1 MRVIFC
7 FLILAMLG
15 CQDKVTSSQNAIE
28 HEESNG
34 IVGGEDVPQDNII
47 ARQALNFKIRYQR
60 PPVDGVEQKPISSQC
75 TASAISP
82 SIILTAAHCIISNS
96 PPSHIIV
103 LKNAEGESV
112 SIRGIDVVVHPDYI
126 AGNKNADV
134 ALILLEQ
141 ELPKDIE
148 IMNLPAKDFD
158 LHLTQ
163 VTAAGYGRSD
173 GRPAFPGHVGVL
185 RTATL
190 DVQNY
195 VTTSSSF
202 IVTQNQ
208 GKGFCQG
215 DSGGPAIVTLDN
227 KPYVVGIASRTFF
240 NPEVPAEERNLCIDR
255 GLYINV
261 QFHEEWI
268 QKNMTSLLT
277 KKAVAEGTDF

>member
-1 MRVIFC
+1 MRVLFC

-15 CQDKVTSSQNAIE
+15 CQDKVASSQSTIE

-34 IVGGEDVPQDNII
+34 IVGGEDVPEDNII
-47 ARQALNFKIRYQR
+47 TRQALNFKIRYQR
-60 PPVDGVEQKPISSQC
+60 SPVDGVEQKPISSQC
-75 TASAISP
+75 TASAIAP
-82 SIILTAAHCIISNS
+82 SVILTAAHCIISNS
-96 PPSHIIV
+96 PPSHMIL
-103 LKNAEGESV
+103 LKNNQGESI
-112 SIRGIDVVVHPDYI
+112 SIRGTDVVVHPDYI
-126 AGNKNADV
+126 TGNKNADV

-148 IMNLPAKDFD
+148 IMNLPEKDAD

-163 VTAAGYGRSD
+163 VIAAGYGRSD
-173 GRPAFPGHVGVL
+173 GRPAFPGHLGVL

-195 VTTSSSF
+195 VTTSTSF

-215 DSGGPAIVTLDN
+215 DSGGPAIASIDN
-227 KPYVVGIASRTFF
+227 KTYVVGIASRTFF

-261 QFHEEWI
+261 QFYADWI
-268 QKNMTSLLT
+268 QKNRLSLLT